1 MTRIS
6 SVSMVM
12 ETYYKLTQTPSEMEE
27 ELKKELANQNKQQSG
42 DTSTLDDLTE
52 VVGTIKDE
60 IQFLNKAKNTF
71 NEIYKII
78 DEAHNYLKNL
88 NHEAITGLSQTNLK
102 NKLDGYI
109 SSIRLAVSND
119 GGTNFSDELIKY
131 IDKLTEVNI
140 DDIWKT
146 LSSHEVQAKSSI
158 VGGLDSN
165 VSTNQ
170 IISGKQINIEGAQTS
185 LNLSQ
190 TSNQSANILASS
202 INGLST
208 LGVYA
213 KAKNN
218 VSFSN
223 LSSTGTYSFK
233 ITNTKTGGSGHSL
246 SGITIT
252 DVNNLTPFYDA
263 VNNSAGSTGVT
274 AKINADLSVV
284 TLVDAKGDNINL
296 SNFTTTS
303 GNPTLNIFSEYNR
316 SSRDASLAS
325 INVHFKEDSN
335 IGDDGELRGGYVEF
349 FTYDKLNNESISI
362 DTSTAVKVDLNEVSI
377 VDDQIYVGL
386 GESNSTQIGYID
398 STFNGQNGQRLRFKF
413 YDEDPSG
420 SQTIFINETILQNLS
435 NLVTFNHVNMDI
447 TNYPDD
453 LDKDPRIETVTA
465 DINAA
470 IFSTGVA
477 ENPVTSTSNAIATAN
492 YGLTGTHDVTVT
504 GTFQY
509 VGNTSDVS
517 RTVTIEA
524 NASAK
529 LLAEQLNTIATP
541 TNTTFAAGNKL
552 VISHAEALGDI
563 SFKLGSHN
571 KTSGIIGT
579 ADISSNITETGQQIR
594 IQRFGALGNTRSFTI
609 TGTGSDGGSLTETI
623 ANVAAN
629 STATGSS
636 YFSTVHSIVTD
647 GALGGDGIFNIG
659 TSTDNDEIISA
670 PGGGGYSEP
679 TLTSFKING
688 SAASDKNIA
697 RLTYHDGN
705 AERNLTNLKNAINA
719 QSGTTGITAEDFI
732 TNEEL
737 LLSHSTGENIV
748 ISELSGVGIKV
759 QPLQIGASS
768 ENGGLRDNV
777 RRTLDASRNLDFIT
791 DKRFVAITPTS
802 SGSITADYTI
812 TGTNFSGSTISETI
826 SGINPS
832 GGTQYSKQS
841 FSTVSQIT
849 TSNVTSDVTL
859 VGHVDTDG
867 SSNLV
872 ANSIIADDAS
882 NTARPLEND
891 GTTKSEIS
899 LNGSSV
905 SGTADLLS
913 ATDGQFVTVT
923 ADAGSPV
930 LTVRIN
936 GRNYLGD
943 ALERD
948 IEIVPG
954 STVTINSNGDSD
966 RFATVHRMR
975 TLGSMIGERIN
986 IQNAGSRQTQFTISG
1001 TLHDGDSDTEVVT
1014 VSAGGTTS
1022 GSKYFKTVTDIKA
1035 NLNPNGNVIIGTVR
1049 DQDAVFT
1056 SQSPNSSERVNIQN
1070 AGTQNTIFTV
1080 NGTLENG
1087 SSDTETISVSAGAT
1101 QNGTTNFKTIT
1112 SISANVNPDGAITIG
1127 TSSDPDGII
1136 DTVTPG
1142 SSGAISLNGAYV
1154 TSGVAVLGTNFSLTL
1169 DGADVSSGTATLA
1182 EGNIQVG
1189 VVGNNNGL
1197 AQSQK
1202 PSHDSNDRIDLT
1214 ENGTISSS
1222 GGAFA
1227 LTDGKLV
1234 SINVPTDGIK
1244 GSYRVKGMDKY
1255 GRNNQEEVINANSH
1269 GSAINGSTGFLRI
1282 SNVYV
1287 NSLDPSDIKVGTARD
1302 NADSGTANTIFDDDA
1317 ITTAN
1322 GYQAAGNLNI
1332 NGSATSGGTAILNDS
1347 NLSYTITGTN
1357 SEGTNISETISGSA
1371 TSPSVKS
1378 SKQYATVTQI
1388 SVASSPSTS
1397 AAGNVRI
1404 GTNTSTNNVASTQ
1417 APTPGANLSLAGS
1430 AGSLS
1435 TNDSVLIIGSV
1446 QGTSRQKLSFSA
1458 TDDHYFD
1465 RVSYRSDTLDN
1476 STITTPIPNLTSPGL
1491 KITTNSNHEVITT
1504 GEIFVHSNKPFTI
1517 TQQDA
1522 ADENKAVQIFADA
1535 GNNNVAF
1542 TIKGRDDLGNLIEES
1557 ITSSA
1562 GNSVSSTTKFATV
1575 YQITAAGDPGGNI
1588 KVGTSIDDDSI
1599 ATSQSLN
1606 MAVSSHLVINGVRES
1621 TEKALVGGF
1630 NYDQAVLR
1638 NDGSTFF
1645 SLDNNENEVNLYDFS
1660 LSQTVAGQEF
1670 TQRYAHALTDVT
1682 DAITTIDAALLRETQ
1697 VNSAGEDLTA
1707 KKAQSGFTK
1716 EEFIEMGLKT
1726 ADRIKNLTSKTL
1738 LIKNIYSQR
1747 HNLSMLMSGQLF
1759 GFGMLN
1765 FKGDFNLSK
1774 K

>member
-27 ELKKELANQNKQQSG
+27 ELKKELSNQNKQQSG

-71 NEIYKII
+71 NEIYKIV

-88 NHEAITGLSQTNLK
+88 NHEAISGLSQTNLK

-119 GGTNFSDELIKY
+119 GGTNFSEELIRY
-131 IDKLTEVNI
+131 IDKITEVKI
-140 DDIWKT
+140 DEIWKT
-146 LSSHEVQAKSSI
+146 LSSHEVQAKSHI
-158 VGGLDSN
+158 LGGLDSN
-165 VSTNQ
+165 ISTNE
-170 IISGKQINIEGAQTS
+170 IINNRQINIQGEESNS
-185 LNLSQ
+185 LNISQ
-190 TSNQSANILASS
+190 ITNHSAKLLASS
-202 INGLST
+202 INGSST

-223 LSSTGTYSFK
+223 LSATGTYSFK
-233 ITNTKTGGSGHSL
+233 ITNTKTTSSGHSL
-246 SGITIT
+246 SGITIS

-263 VNNSAGSTGVT
+263 VNNSTGSTGVI
-274 AKINADLSVV
+274 AKINEDLTVV
-284 TLVDAKGDNINL
+284 TLVDTQGDNINL

-303 GNPTLNIFSEYNR
+303 GNPTFNIFSEYNR
-316 SSRDASLAS
+316 SSRDTSLAD
-325 INVHFKEDSN
+325 ITVQFKDDSN

-362 DTSTAVKVDLNEVSI
+362 ETSTVIKTDLNQVSI
-377 VDDQIYVGL
+377 VGDQIYVGL
-386 GESNSTQIGYID
+386 GDSDSTQIGYID
-398 STFNGQNGQRLRFKF
+398 STLNGQNGQRLRFKF
-413 YDEDPSG
+413 YDENPS
-420 SQTIFINETILQNLS
+420 STQTKFINETILQNLS
-435 NLVTFNHVNMDI
+435 NLVTFNSVNMDL
-447 TNYPDD
+447 TNDPDD
-453 LDKDPRIETVTA
+453 LERDPRIETVTA
-465 DINAA
+465 DINAN
-470 IFSTGVA
+470 IYSTGIA
-477 ENPVTSTSNAIATAN
+477 ESPVTSTSNAIATAN
-492 YGLTGTHDVTVT
+492 YGLTNTHDVTIT

-509 VGNTSDVS
+509 VGNTSDIS
-517 RTVTIEA
+517 RTVTIEQ

-541 TNTTFAAGNKL
+541 TNTSFSATNN
-552 VISHAEALGDI
+552 VIISHAEALGAV
-563 SFKLGSHN
+563 SFKLASHN

-579 ADISSNITETGQQIR
+579 SDISANITETGQQIR

-609 TGTGSDGGSLTETI
+609 TGTGSDGSTLTETI

-647 GALGGDGIFNIG
+647 GPLGGDGIFDIG

-670 PGGGGYSEP
+670 PGGVGYSEP

-688 SAASDKNIA
+688 SAAADKNIA

-719 QSGTTGITAEDFI
+719 QQGTTGIQAQDYGDSQALILT
-732 TNEEL
+732 
-737 LLSHSTGENIV
+737 HSSGENIV
-748 ISELSGVGIKV
+748 ISELSGVGLRV
-759 QPLQIGASS
+759 QAAEFHGFGTVNTA
-768 ENGGLRDNV
+768 
-777 RRTLDASRNLDFIT
+777 RTLDAARNLDFIT

-812 TGTNFSGSTISETI
+812 TGTNFSGNTISETI

-899 LNGSSV
+899 LNGTSV

-913 ATDGQFVTVT
+913 ATDGQFITVT

-975 TLGSMIGERIN
+975 TLGSMIGERVN

-1001 TLHDGDSDTEVVT
+1001 TLHDGDSDTEVIT
-1014 VSAGGTTS
+1014 VSAGGTNS
-1022 GSKYFKTVTDIKA
+1022 GEKFFKTVTDIKA
-1035 NLNPNGNVIIGTVR
+1035 NLNPNGNVIVGTVR
-1049 DQDAVFT
+1049 DQDAIFT
-1056 SQSPNSSERVNIQN
+1056 SQSPNSSERVSIQN

-1101 QNGTTNFKTIT
+1101 QSGTTNFKTIT
-1112 SISANVNPDGAITIG
+1112 SISANVDPDGAITIG

-1142 SSGAISLNGAYV
+1142 SSGSISLNGAYV
-1154 TSGVAVLGTNFSLTL
+1154 TSGIAVLGTNFSLTL

-1202 PSHDSNDRIDLT
+1202 PSHDKDDYIDLT
-1214 ENGTISSS
+1214 ENGTISYA
-1222 GGAFA
+1222 GNAFA
-1227 LTDGKLV
+1227 LTEGKLV
-1234 SINVPTDGIK
+1234 SINVPTEGIK

-1255 GRNNQEEVINANSH
+1255 GRNNQQEVINANSH

-1302 NADSGTANTIFDDDA
+1302 NGDSGTANTIFDDDA

-1332 NGSATSGGTAILNDS
+1332 NGSATSGSTAILNDS
-1347 NLSYTITGTN
+1347 NLTFNITGTN
-1357 SEGTNISETISGSA
+1357 SEGTNISESISGSA
-1371 TSPSVKS
+1371 SSQSVKTS
-1378 SKQYATVTQI
+1378 NQYATVSQI
-1388 SVASSPSTS
+1388 SVSGSPSTT
-1397 AAGNVRI
+1397 ATGNIRI
-1404 GTNTSTNNVASTQ
+1404 GTNTSTNNIATTQ
-1417 APTPGANLSLAGS
+1417 APNPGGNLTLAGS
-1430 AGSLS
+1430 ASSIS
-1435 TNDSVLIIGSV
+1435 TNDSVLTIGSIE
-1446 QGTSRQKLSFSA
+1446 GSSRQKLSSTA
-1458 TDDHYFD
+1458 TDNFYNLNNKSKVLD
-1465 RVSYRSDTLDN
+1465 RV
-1476 STITTPIPNLTSPGL
+1476 TITTPIPDLTSPGL

-1562 GNSVSSTTKFATV
+1562 GNSVSSTTKFAIV

-1606 MAVSSHLVINGVRES
+1606 MAVSSHLAINGVRKSAEDAIVNGS
-1621 TEKALVGGF
+1621 SF
-1630 NYDQAVLR
+1630 DQAVLR
-1638 NDGSTFF
+1638 KDGSTFF
-1645 SLDNNENEVNLYDFS
+1645 SFDNNQNEVNLYDFS

-1670 TQRYAHALTDVT
+1670 TQRYDHALTDIT
-1682 DAITTIDAALLRETQ
+1682 DAITKIDAALLKETQ
-1697 VNSAGEDLTA
+1697 INSAGETLST
-1707 KKAQSGFTK
+1707 KNAQSGFTK

-1726 ADRIKNLTSKTL
+1726 ADRLKNLTSKTL

-1747 HNLSMLMSGQLF
+1747 QNLSMLMSGQLF
-1759 GFGMLN
+1759 GFAMLN
-1765 FKGDFNLSK
+1765 FKGNFDLTK

>member
-27 ELKKELANQNKQQSG
+27 ELKKELSNQNKQQSG

-60 IQFLNKAKNTF
+60 IQFLNKAKSTF
-71 NEIYKII
+71 NEIFKIV
-78 DEAHNYLKNL
+78 DEAHNFLKNL
-88 NHEAITGLSQTNLK
+88 NHDAITGLSQTNLK

-119 GGTNFSDELIKY
+119 GGANFSEELVRY

-146 LSSHEVQAKSSI
+146 LSSHEVQGKSSI
-158 VGGLDSN
+158 LGGLNTN

-170 IISGKQINIEGAQTS
+170 IISGKQIQIQNTQET

-190 TSNQSANILASS
+190 TTNQSVSILASS
-202 INGLST
+202 INGSST
-208 LGVYA
+208 LGVFA

-246 SGITIT
+246 SGITIS

-263 VNNSAGSTGVT
+263 INNSAGSTGVI

-284 TLVDAKGDNINL
+284 TLVDNQGDNINL

-316 SSRDASLAS
+316 SSRDASLAN
-325 INVHFKEDSN
+325 ITVHFKDDSN

-362 DTSTAVKVDLNEVSI
+362 ETSTVIKTDLNQVSI
-377 VDDQIYVGL
+377 VGDQIYVGL

-398 STFNGQNGQRLRFKF
+398 STLNGQNGQRLRFKF

-420 SQTIFINETILQNLS
+420 TQTIFINETILQNLS
-435 NLVTFNHVNMDI
+435 NLVTFNSVNMDL
-447 TNYPDD
+447 TNDPDD
-453 LDKDPRIETVTA
+453 LERDPRIETVTA
-465 DINAA
+465 DINAN
-470 IFSTGVA
+470 IYSTGIA
-477 ENPVTSTSNAIATAN
+477 ESPVTSTSNAIATAN
-492 YGLTGTHDVTVT
+492 YGLTNTHDVTVT

-509 VGNTSDVS
+509 VGNTSDIS
-517 RTVTIEA
+517 RTVTIEQ

-541 TNTTFAAGNKL
+541 TNTSFSATNN
-552 VISHAEALGDI
+552 VIISHAEALGAV
-563 SFKLGSHN
+563 SFKLASHN

-579 ADISSNITETGQQIR
+579 SDISANITETGERVI
-594 IQRFGALGNTRSFTI
+594 IQTGGIAGTRTFTI
-609 TGTGSDGGSLTETI
+609 RGTGSDGSNLSETI
-623 ANVAAN
+623 SVDPN
-629 STATGSS
+629 STATGNEN
-636 YFSTVHSIVTD
+636 FSTIYEVMVNSAMGGSGIV
-647 GALGGDGIFNIG
+647 NIG
-659 TSTDNDEIISA
+659 TSSNASGIVDST
-670 PGGGGYSEP
+670 GGYSED
-679 TLTSFKING
+679 TLTKLKING
-688 SAASDKNIA
+688 SEASDKNIA
-697 RLTYHDGN
+697 RLSYHDGS
-705 AERNLTNLKNAINA
+705 AVRNLTNLKNAINA
-719 QSGTTGITAEDFI
+719 QQGTTGIQAQDFGDSQALI
-732 TNEEL
+732 LT
-737 LLSHSTGENIV
+737 HSSGENIV
-748 ISELSGVGIKV
+748 ISELSGVGLRV
-759 QPLQIGASS
+759 QAAHFD
-768 ENGGLRDNV
+768 GGSRQNTA
-777 RRTLDASRNLDFIT
+777 RTLDAARNLEIIS
-791 DKRFVAITPTS
+791 DKRYVAITPSS

-812 TGTNFSGSTISETI
+812 TGTNFAGETISETI
-826 SGINPS
+826 TGVNPS
-832 GGTQYSKQS
+832 GGTK
-841 FSTVSQIT
+841 FSTNIYSTVTQVS

-899 LNGSSV
+899 LNGTSV

-943 ALERD
+943 GLERD

-966 RFATVHRMR
+966 RFATVQRMQ

-1001 TLHDGDSDTEVVT
+1001 TLHDGDSDTEVIT

-1035 NLNPNGNVIIGTVR
+1035 NLNPNGNVVIGTVR
-1049 DQDAVFT
+1049 DQDAILT
-1056 SQSPNSSERVNIQN
+1056 SQSPNSSERVSIQN
-1070 AGTQNTIFTV
+1070 AGTQNTIFTI

-1087 SSDTETISVSAGAT
+1087 TSDTETISVSAGAT
-1101 QNGTTNFKTIT
+1101 QSGTTNFKTIT

-1142 SSGAISLNGAYV
+1142 SSGSISLNGAYV

-1202 PSHDSNDRIDLT
+1202 PSHDSNNVINLT
-1214 ENGTISSS
+1214 NNGTISKA

-1227 LTDGKLV
+1227 LTEGKLV
-1234 SINVPTDGIK
+1234 SINVPTEGIK

-1287 NSLDPSDIKVGTARD
+1287 NSLDPSDIKVGVARD
-1302 NADSGTANTIFDDDA
+1302 NGDSGTANTIFDDDA

-1322 GYQAAGNLNI
+1322 GYQAAGNLDI

-1347 NLSYTITGTN
+1347 NLTFNITGTN
-1357 SEGTNISETISGSA
+1357 SEGTNISESISGSA
-1371 TSPSVKS
+1371 SSQSVKTS
-1378 SKQYATVTQI
+1378 NQYATVSQI
-1388 SVASSPSTS
+1388 SVSGSPSTT
-1397 AAGNVRI
+1397 ATGNIRI
-1404 GTNTSTNNVASTQ
+1404 GTNTSTNNVATTQ
-1417 APTPGANLSLAGS
+1417 APSPGGNLTLAGS
-1430 AGSLS
+1430 ASSIS
-1435 TNDSVLIIGSV
+1435 TNDSVLTIGSIE
-1446 QGTSRQKLSFSA
+1446 GSSRQKLSSTA
-1458 TDDHYFD
+1458 TDNFYNLNNQSKVLD
-1465 RVSYRSDTLDN
+1465 RT
-1476 STITTPIPNLTSPGL
+1476 TITTPIPDLTSPGL

-1522 ADENKAVQIFADA
+1522 ADENKTVQIFADA

-1562 GNSVSSTTKFATV
+1562 GNSVSSSNKFAIV

-1599 ATSQSLN
+1599 ATSQNLN
-1606 MAVSSHLVINGVRES
+1606 VAVSSNLVINGVRKS
-1621 TEKALVGGF
+1621 TENALVNGSSF
-1630 NYDQAVLR
+1630 NQAVLR
-1638 NDGSTFF
+1638 KDGSTFF
-1645 SLDNNENEVNLYDFS
+1645 SLDNNQNEVNLYDFS

-1670 TQRYAHALTDVT
+1670 TQRYAHALTDIT
-1682 DAITTIDAALLRETQ
+1682 DAITTIDAALLKETQ
-1697 VNSAGEDLTA
+1697 VNSAGEDLTT

-1747 HNLSMLMSGQLF
+1747 HNLNMLVSSQLF

-1765 FKGDFNLSK
+1765 FKGDFDLTK

>member
-27 ELKKELANQNKQQSG
+27 ELKKELSNQNKQQSG

-60 IQFLNKAKNTF
+60 IQFLNKAKSTF
-71 NEIYKII
+71 NEIFKIV

-88 NHEAITGLSQTNLK
+88 NHEAITGLNQTNLK

-119 GGTNFSDELIKY
+119 GGNNFSEELIKY
-131 IDKLTEVNI
+131 IDKLTDVNI

-146 LSSHEVQAKSSI
+146 LSSHEVQGKSRI
-158 VGGLDSN
+158 FGGLDSN
-165 VSTNQ
+165 VSTNE
-170 IISGKQINIEGAQTS
+170 IISSKQINIQGQDNLLS
-185 LNLSQ
+185 LSQ
-190 TSNQSANILASS
+190 TSNQSTNMLASS
-202 INGLST
+202 INGSST

-246 SGITIT
+246 SRITIS

-263 VNNSAGSTGVT
+263 INNSAGSTGVI

-284 TLVDAKGDNINL
+284 TLVDNQGDNINL

-303 GNPTLNIFSEYNR
+303 GNPTFNIFSEYNR
-316 SSRDASLAS
+316 SSRDASLAN
-325 INVHFKEDSN
+325 ITVHFKEDSN

-362 DTSTAVKVDLNEVSI
+362 DTSTVVKTDLNEVSI
-377 VDDQIYVGL
+377 VGDQIYVGL

-398 STFNGQNGQRLRFKF
+398 STLNGQNGQRLRFKF

-420 SQTIFINETILQNLS
+420 TQTVFINETILQNLS
-435 NLVTFNHVNMDI
+435 NLVRFNSVNMDL
-447 TNYPDD
+447 TNDPDD
-453 LDKDPRIETVTA
+453 LERDPRIETVTA
-465 DINAA
+465 DIDAD
-470 IFSTGVA
+470 IYSTGIA
-477 ENPVTSTSNAIATAN
+477 ESPVTSTSNAIATAN
-492 YGLTGTHDVTVT
+492 YGLTNTHDVTVT

-509 VGNTSDVS
+509 VGNTSDIS
-517 RTVTIEA
+517 RTVTIEQ

-541 TNTTFAAGNKL
+541 TNTSFSATNN
-552 VISHAEALGDI
+552 VIISRAEALGAV
-563 SFKLGSHN
+563 SFKLASHN

-579 ADISSNITETGQQIR
+579 SDISANITETGQQIR

-609 TGTGSDGGSLTETI
+609 TGTGSDGSALTETI

-647 GALGGDGIFNIG
+647 GPLGGDGIFDIG

-670 PGGGGYSEP
+670 PGGVGYSEP

-688 SAASDKNIA
+688 SAAADKNIA

-719 QSGTTGITAEDFI
+719 QQGTTGIQAQDYGDSQALILT
-732 TNEEL
+732 
-737 LLSHSTGENIV
+737 HSSGENIV
-748 ISELSGVGIKV
+748 ISELSGVGLRV
-759 QPLQIGASS
+759 QAAEFHGSGRVNTA
-768 ENGGLRDNV
+768 
-777 RRTLDASRNLDFIT
+777 RTLDAARNLDFIT

-899 LNGSSV
+899 LNGTSV

-913 ATDGQFVTVT
+913 ATDGQFVTIT

-930 LTVRIN
+930 LTARIT
-936 GRNYLGD
+936 GRDYLGD
-943 ALERD
+943 TLQRE

-966 RFATVHRMR
+966 RFATVDSMQ

-1022 GSKYFKTVTDIKA
+1022 GQKYFKTVTDIKA

-1049 DQDAVFT
+1049 DQDAIFT
-1056 SQSPNSSERVNIQN
+1056 SQSPNSSERVSIQN

-1101 QNGTTNFKTIT
+1101 QSGTTNFKTIT
-1112 SISANVNPDGAITIG
+1112 SISANVDPDGAITIG

-1142 SSGAISLNGAYV
+1142 SSGSISLNGAYV

-1202 PSHDSNDRIDLT
+1202 PSHDSNNVINLT
-1214 ENGTISSS
+1214 NNGTISKA

-1227 LTDGKLV
+1227 LTEGKLV
-1234 SINVPTDGIK
+1234 SINVPTEGIK

-1269 GSAINGSTGFLRI
+1269 GTAINGSTGFLRI

-1302 NADSGTANTIFDDDA
+1302 NGDSGTANTIFDDDA

-1347 NLSYTITGTN
+1347 NLTFNITGTN
-1357 SEGTNISETISGSA
+1357 SEGNNISESISGSA
-1371 TSPSVKS
+1371 SSQSVKTS
-1378 SKQYATVTQI
+1378 NQYATVSQI
-1388 SVASSPSTS
+1388 SVSGSPSTT

-1404 GTNTSTNNVASTQ
+1404 GTNTSTNNVATTQ
-1417 APTPGANLSLAGS
+1417 APSPGGNLTLAGS
-1430 AGSLS
+1430 ASSIS
-1435 TNDSVLIIGSV
+1435 TNDSVLTIGSIE
-1446 QGTSRQKLSFSA
+1446 GSSRQKLSSTA
-1458 TDDHYFD
+1458 TNNFYNLNNKSNDLD
-1465 RVSYRSDTLDN
+1465 RV
-1476 STITTPIPNLTSPGL
+1476 TITTPIPNLTSPGL

-1522 ADENKAVQIFADA
+1522 ADENKTVQIFADA

-1562 GNSVSSTTKFATV
+1562 GNSVSSSNKYAIV

-1606 MAVSSHLVINGVRES
+1606 VAVSSDLAINGVRKSAES
-1621 TEKALVGGF
+1621 ALVNGSSF
-1630 NYDQAVLR
+1630 DQAVLR
-1638 NDGSTFF
+1638 KDGSTFF
-1645 SLDNNENEVNLYDFS
+1645 SLDNNQNEVNLYDFS

-1670 TQRYAHALTDVT
+1670 TQRYAHALTDIT
-1682 DAITTIDAALLRETQ
+1682 DAITTIDATLLKETQ
-1697 VNSAGEDLTA
+1697 VNSAGEDLTT

-1747 HNLSMLMSGQLF
+1747 HNLNMLVSGQLF